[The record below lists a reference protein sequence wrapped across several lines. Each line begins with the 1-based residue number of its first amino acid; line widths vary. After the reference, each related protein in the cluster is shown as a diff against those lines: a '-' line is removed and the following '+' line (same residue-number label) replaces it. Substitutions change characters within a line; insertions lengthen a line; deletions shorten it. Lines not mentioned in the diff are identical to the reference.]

1 MTMQYPQTLMT
12 SIIIL
17 SFFMT
22 IDATS
27 TNITSYS
34 NPFIITYTPMEYI
47 TIHGDVGIAFVR
59 DFIYTNTSSIPDVD
73 EGFNVVPL
81 SVSFFTELIGYI
93 LYIYSHKYIITNM
106 YLLFFRTKQFLNFLE
121 KIEPI
126 NEVVS
131 EPVAAPIV
139 EPEPIEEVVVAPIFE
154 PVVEPIVKSGFI
166 IPVIDIEENI
176 EVDDNDSDDDQ
187 TIYTTYNGFN
197 LTLFHAD
204 EVKIDD
210 VAHSGECYIEI
221 YDDTLF
227 TYEFNPV
234 KFINPTYKD
243 LLTLTSMTN
252 INRVSKSFTIS
263 DVVVDSDR
271 TYNNVQIIKI
281 ELL

>member
-12 SIIIL
+12 SVIIL
-17 SFFMT
+17 SFFMS
-22 IDATS
+22 INATS
-27 TNITSYS
+27 TNTTGYS
-34 NPFIITYTPMEYI
+34 NPYIITYTPMEYI
-47 TIHGDVGIAFVR
+47 TIHGNVGVAVVR
-59 DFIYTNTSSIPDVD
+59 DFVYTNTSSIPDVD

-93 LYIYSHKYIITNM
+93 LYIYSHKYIITNT
-106 YLLFFRTKQFLNFLE
+106 YLLFFRTKQCLNFLE

-126 NEVVS
+126 MEVVA
-131 EPVAAPIV
+131 EPEP
-139 EPEPIEEVVVAPIFE
+139 EPEPIEEVVAAPIVE

-166 IPVIDIEENI
+166 IPVIDIKENI

-204 EVKIDD
+204 EVKINDI
-210 VAHSGECYIEI
+210 AHSGECYIEI

-243 LLTLTSMTN
+243 LLKLTSMTN
-252 INRVSKSFTIS
+252 INRISKSFTIS